1 MNYKNEN
8 LRLETILQRHSDF
21 WKRKN
26 GQAVLQR
33 VPFVKW
39 HTKPYPVKGRNIA
52 DPECIKPDDIDI
64 DRFLGLGESLPKPN
78 TGNRI
83 NTVMPRYPQSWM
95 SGIIGCDICASS
107 VSCTAVGGKFGSAAE
122 ASEQFRIDEALGSE
136 WYALLQLC
144 TDALIEYAG
153 SKIAVSQMHLRGIID
168 MLAAYFKEDELCM
181 AAYDYKEAIKTL
193 AHKFAK
199 LYITVAKNDIS
210 KRGMWKGGQAVSW
223 GVYAPGELL
232 SYQIDA
238 SNLFSR
244 SMYED
249 IFLGFDEMIINEF
262 EYSLCHIHYT
272 GLHVAQSLCS
282 IENLGCIQI
291 NLDREAAP
299 DWSLEKVIDC
309 CKTVQSAGKCVL
321 INGEL
326 EQYEVNRILE
336 ELEQQGLMMI
346 YWNPEY
352 WDPTDIK

>member
-1 MNYKNEN
+1 MNYNNEN
-8 LRLETILQRHSDF
+8 LRLEAILQRHSDF
-21 WKRKN
+21 WHRKN

-33 VPFVKW
+33 VPFAKW
-39 HTKPYPVKGRNIA
+39 HTKPYPAKGRDIT
-52 DPECIKPDDIDI
+52 DPEYIKPDDIDKE
-64 DRFLGLGESLPKPN
+64 RFLGLNKPLPQPN

-95 SGIIGCDICASS
+95 SGIIGCDISASA
-107 VSCTAVGGKFGSAAE
+107 VSCTAVGGSFGSAME
-122 ASEQFRIDEALGSE
+122 AASKFSISKALGSE
-136 WYALLQLC
+136 WYAMLQRC
-144 TDALIEYAG
+144 TDELIEYAG

-168 MLAAYFKEDELCM
+168 MLAAYFKEDELCI
-181 AAYDYKEAIKTL
+181 AVYDYPAAIKTL
-193 AHKFAK
+193 AYKFAE
-199 LYITVAKNDIS
+199 LYITVAKNDTS
-210 KRGMWKGGQAVSW
+210 KRGLWKGGQAVSW

-249 IFLGFDEMIINEF
+249 MFLGFDEMIIKEF

-299 DWSLEKVIDC
+299 DWSIEKVIDC

-326 EQYEVNRILE
+326 AEEEADRMTK
-336 ELEQQGLMMI
+336 ELEPQGLMMI
-346 YWNPEY
+346 YWHPEN